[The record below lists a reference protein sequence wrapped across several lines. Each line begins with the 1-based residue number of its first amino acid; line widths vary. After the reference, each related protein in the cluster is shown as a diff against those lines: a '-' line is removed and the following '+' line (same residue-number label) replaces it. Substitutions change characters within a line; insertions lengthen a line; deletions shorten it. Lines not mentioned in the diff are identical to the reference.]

1 MRESY
6 PASGLTLS
14 DLSTR
19 MRFAKS
25 KLSELLRGVGLYP
38 RW

>member
-6 PASGLTLS
+6 LASGLTLS
-14 DLSTR
+14 DRSTR